1 MNITGLQV
9 IKRNP
14 TTVFGAEVGEKVQL
28 NIGDTL
34 RVHVGFNYRGREQ
47 NVTLHGA
54 IGSRSFLLGF
64 DEYSVGKAALRLPES
79 PDDFSPVEGS
89 VDIEVGAI
97 SAGTDYDLYCKIEEF
112 PEAGMPQVDDV
123 IEILE
128 AFELVQ
134 ETIYHWA
141 YTFEGDAEVCTFDF
155 KLTPEQVPLT
165 EWLGNL
171 IVNSFVSELEKE
183 GQRLL
188 ELRVWR
194 DTTPLLWTNYRV
206 EATATAVIPE
216 GVAGIAHPIAW
227 TPIIIGILAIL
238 FIVAIYFTIRAIDEV
253 FFKRKGL
260 DEETKAK
267 FDRETLIAM
276 ILDLEPDIPPETLEE
291 KEDQE
296 LRDQLNEKLA
306 ELAPPISWVPL
317 AVIGGLGVLGLG
329 AAAALAFR
337 PKVTEGV

>member
-47 NVTLHGA
+47 NVTLYSA

-79 PDDFSPVEGS
+79 PDDFTPVEGS

-128 AFELVQ
+128 AFADRA
-134 ETIYHWA
+134 TIEQAFH
-141 YTFEGDAEVCTFDF
+141 DVKVVCGSSQQ
-155 KLTPEQVPLT
+155 QVR
-165 EWLGNL
+165 N
-171 IVNSFVSELEKE
+171 I
-183 GQRLL
+183 
-188 ELRVWR
+188 
-194 DTTPLLWTNYRV
+194 WTNVSVYHLNLWIHTLV
-206 EATATAVIPE
+206 ELWAWKKPKRQICDRSASPWDDSARRPSHADRRKALCRKVIEEQLLAISRGWWLPR
-216 GVAGIAHPIAW
+216 I
-227 TPIIIGILAIL
+227 ILALVKQLTRI
-238 FIVAIYFTIRAIDEV
+238 AI
-253 FFKRKGL
+253 
-260 DEETKAK
+260 
-267 FDRETLIAM
+267 
-276 ILDLEPDIPPETLEE
+276 
-291 KEDQE
+291 
-296 LRDQLNEKLA
+296 
-306 ELAPPISWVPL
+306 
-317 AVIGGLGVLGLG
+317 
-329 AAAALAFR
+329 
-337 PKVTEGV
+337 